1 MQRQAA
7 LTIEYVALDKLEPH
21 PKNARD
27 HTSAAQV
34 DDSLDAHGQY
44 KPMIV
49 QLSTGYVL
57 AGNGLYARLVDR
69 GDSQGAV
76 TYVDVDDEQAL
87 RILLVDNETS
97 DRSGYDEVAMAELL
111 LAMGGDYTGT
121 GWTPANA
128 ADLVELFGKPLS
140 AKQLADAYGDEPDE
154 SAFWPTTRIP
164 LPGDLYDWWIAL
176 VAEHD
181 GKPWEALRQLHTL
194 WTDWGQGDG

>member
-7 LTIEYVALDKLEPH
+7 PLTIEYVDLDKIEPH

-34 DDSLDAHGQY
+34 DESLDAHGQY
-44 KPMIV
+44 KPMVV
-49 QLSTGYVL
+49 QRSTGYVL

-69 GDSQGAV
+69 GDKQGAV

-97 DRSGYDEVAMAELL
+97 DRSGYDEAAMAELL
-111 LAMGGDYTGT
+111 AAMQGDYTGT

-128 ADLVELFGKPLS
+128 EDLVQLYGPALS
-140 AKQLADAYGDEPDE
+140 AEDLADAYGTEPDE
-154 SAFWPTTRIP
+154 SAFWPSTRIP

-181 GKPWEALRQLHTL
+181 GKPWEALRQLRREA
-194 WTDWGQGDG
+194 GQGDG